1 MNLGCET
8 PRGVLRF
15 GPWGQGY
22 VRGCGFHGQVCWRGD
37 GGEMDGRWGAHSF
50 HKQAFDFI
58 KDAGHLPCEFDG
70 KGFPLFHKASCILI
84 MNCFKHMKNYRD

>member
-1 MNLGCET
+1 
-8 PRGVLRF
+8 
-15 GPWGQGY
+15 
-22 VRGCGFHGQVCWRGD
+22 
-37 GGEMDGRWGAHSF
+37 MDGRWGAHSF